1 LFATLSLPYF
11 ISLEMTFAVV
21 VIVVAEIV
29 VGVVGLNIRVVIAS
43 AADNVIFEVFY
54 VPFDKFIC

>member
-1 LFATLSLPYF
+1 
-11 ISLEMTFAVV
+11 MTFAVV

-43 AADNVIFEVFY
+43 VADNVIFEVFY